1 MVVKTNIYH
10 FARQD
15 SKHDCPKVL
24 VNKCEL
30 FQTSFFRMRAGGL
43 NFLGKRVFVNII
55 SATKIIFVV
64 NQWWLLDDFH
74 YHHQY
79 HHDRQQSDQLM
90 QDCQH
95 INCAWLRFGSVIRVS
110 DIPSLHKFAQIFQSH
125 HWTGQ
130 SNLVPLIIM
139 AFEFMQCRQG
149 WKGE

>member
-1 MVVKTNIYH
+1 MQSNH
-10 FARQD
+10 
-15 SKHDCPKVL
+15 
-24 VNKCEL
+24 
-30 FQTSFFRMRAGGL
+30 TSFG
-43 NFLGKRVFVNII
+43 
-55 SATKIIFVV
+55 
-64 NQWWLLDDFH
+64 
-74 YHHQY
+74 HQNH

-95 INCAWLRFGSVIRVS
+95 INYAWLRFGSVIRVS

-149 WKGE
+149 